1 MSGSQAFVRLRLL
14 GFLRTV
20 ASGILRERKKQR
32 REGEKRRKEARVQRS
47 ICVISVELLR
57 IFEIFQL

>member
-1 MSGSQAFVRLRLL
+1 MSGSKAFVRLRLL

-32 REGEKRRKEARVQRS
+32 REGQKRRKEVRVQRY
-47 ICVISVELLR
+47 ICVIFCGAVAD
-57 IFEIFQL
+57 I

>member
-1 MSGSQAFVRLRLL
+1 MSGSEAFVRLRLL

-32 REGEKRRKEARVQRS
+32 REGGGKEGRK
-47 ICVISVELLR
+47 
-57 IFEIFQL
+57 

>member
-1 MSGSQAFVRLRLL
+1 MSGSEAFVRLRLL

-32 REGEKRRKEARVQRS
+32 HGGGGGRKEVKVQRY
-47 ICVISVELLR
+47 ICVISAAD
-57 IFEIFQL
+57 I